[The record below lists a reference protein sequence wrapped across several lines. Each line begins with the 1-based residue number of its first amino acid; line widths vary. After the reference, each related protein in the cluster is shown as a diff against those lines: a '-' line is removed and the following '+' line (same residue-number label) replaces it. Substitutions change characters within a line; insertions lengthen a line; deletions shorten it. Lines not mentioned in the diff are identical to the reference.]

1 VQILAA
7 LELGRRIHSLA
18 CKDRDV
24 IRFPEDAA
32 NFLMGDM
39 RFLSQELLVCV
50 YLNTKNQVI
59 HKRTVCIGSLNS
71 SIVHPREVFKE
82 ALKR

>member
-1 VQILAA
+1 MVVQILAA

-18 CKDRDV
+18 CKDRYV

-39 RFLSQELLVCV
+39 RFLSQEHFVCL
-50 YLNTKNQVI
+50 YLNTNFNG
-59 HKRTVCIGSLNS
+59 RSLMIN
-71 SIVHPREVFKE
+71 PPF
-82 ALKR
+82 